1 MAFISFGAASEY
13 RERERERERERDDL
27 QLPYAPMA
35 VKLNDQP
42 ALESDGRTNN
52 CTTAMTRC
60 NSRERIYLPM
70 MQHRS
75 LSALITSNAQAKGE
89 LIVSAR

>member
-13 RERERERERERDDL
+13 QERERERESTTTW